1 MKKKIL
7 MLALAVCLITLSIAG
22 ASLAYF
28 TDVDE
33 KTSVFTSGNVDIALS
48 YNDAQLKVYPGQT
61 YTEKAATIENT
72 GSEKAFVGAIIEVE
86 LPAGDNYTPLTI
98 NQVAGVFTG
107 LGTYKYEETANGYKI
122 YVVLGELD
130 TTDGNNTTSVFS
142 AVSIPKDWDHAEMAS
157 FKDMTIKVTGY
168 AVQTVGL
175 EENGAASALVEAF
188 GNAGGAWE
196 NYSTATDSN

>member
-33 KTSVFTSGNVDIALS
+33 KISVFTSGNVDITLS

-61 YTEKAATIENT
+61 YTEKSATIENT
-72 GSEKAFVGAIIEVE
+72 GSEKAFVGAIIEVT
-86 LPAGDNYTPLTI
+86 LPTGVVNPLTLPQI
-98 NQVAGVFTG
+98 VDVFDD
-107 LGTYKYEETANGYKI
+107 LGTYKYEATANGYKI
-122 YVVLGELD
+122 YVVLGEL
-130 TTDGNNTTSVFS
+130 NTTATASVFS
-142 AVSIPKDWDHAEMAS
+142 AVSIPKTWDHAEMAS

-175 EENGAASALVEAF
+175 EENGAAAALVEAF
-188 GNAGGAWE
+188 GNVGGAWE
-196 NYSTATDSN
+196 NYNTATASN